1 MIWRTEWHPP
11 IPLKLDH
18 HEGFHN
24 PPLTY
29 DAQITVCLV
38 GFLAHAK
45 IPSVSILTDLTR
57 LVLYPY

>member
-1 MIWRTEWHPP
+1 MAPP
-11 IPLKLDH
+11 IPLKFDH